1 MYGDNAT
8 SVAHW
13 VDEMEHENFNSVLYH
28 KTQEEEQNE
37 KGVEKSDF
45 LLAIQTEFQKK
56 CLTSMDLI

>member
-1 MYGDNAT
+1 MDGDDAT

-13 VDEMEHENFNSVLYH
+13 VEEMGHENYNSVLYH
-28 KTQEEEQNE
+28 KTHEQEPNE
-37 KGVEKSDF
+37 KGVEKNDF